1 MVPVRAGAG
10 ADGGRA
16 GVGVLRLRREGAGR
30 MSYDV
35 WVEVDA
41 GGPEPIVVRDLNY
54 TSNAWPLFGEV
65 LGRSIRDL
73 DGAPCSE
80 VGGPLTAAVA
90 RIRANA
96 EEYRPLVLGCGSWGT
111 PENAAD
117 FLEEIAQLCTMAPRG
132 VLRVMA

>member
-73 DGAPCSE
+73 DGLRTLLRGRWPTHRGRRTHPGQC
-80 VGGPLTAAVA
+80 GGVPPACAWLWQ
-90 RIRANA
+90 
-96 EEYRPLVLGCGSWGT
+96 LGHTRECRRL
-111 PENAAD
+111 P
-117 FLEEIAQLCTMAPRG
+117 
-132 VLRVMA
+132 

>member
-1 MVPVRAGAG
+1 
-10 ADGGRA
+10 
-16 GVGVLRLRREGAGR
+16 

-35 WVEVDA
+35 SVDIDA
-41 GGPEPIVVRDLNY
+41 GGPEPVSLGYLNY
-54 TSNAWPLFGEV
+54 TSNAWPLFEEV

-96 EEYRPLVLGCGSWGT
+96 DEYRPLVLGGGEWGT

-117 FLEEIAQLCTMAPRG
+117 FLEEISQLCMKAPRG
-132 VLRVMA
+132 VLRVWA